1 MRQKNKQQGEKH
13 SWRRD
18 FQILG
23 RGIRFVGRLE
33 PRMIPIGIIKALCPA
48 LSPFVSIIMT
58 SQILN
63 TLLTTRDVQTLAL
76 YRARLDRAIRVG
88 RGWWFYTLRERLCW
102 KR

>member
-33 PRMIPIGIIKALCPA
+33 PRMIPIVIIKELCPA
-48 LSPFVSIIMT
+48 LSPFVSINMT
-58 SQILN
+58 
-63 TLLTTRDVQTLAL
+63 
-76 YRARLDRAIRVG
+76 
-88 RGWWFYTLRERLCW
+88 
-102 KR
+102 